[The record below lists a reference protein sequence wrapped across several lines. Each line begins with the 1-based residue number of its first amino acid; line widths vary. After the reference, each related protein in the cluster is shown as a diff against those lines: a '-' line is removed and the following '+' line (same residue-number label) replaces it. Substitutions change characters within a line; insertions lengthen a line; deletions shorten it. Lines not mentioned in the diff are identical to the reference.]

1 MEEQQQN
8 QEQQPPQ
15 IRSNPYASPMYN
27 YGSSIL
33 LLTNPQNELHKL
45 ELTFR
50 ALQEDDDG
58 NVKNMGDPLMNE
70 KGISSVLGQAQA
82 LINQDTV
89 MSNLDKMDIPLLM
102 DFLGDTLA
110 KDLMMNRI
118 NYEIKTAGARDKIF
132 FETLALTYIT
142 LRRAYLEG
150 DKRFWKGS
158 QQEITTRVEGN
169 TQKGSMLGK
178 LMGWGKK

>member
-1 MEEQQQN
+1 MEQQQ
-8 QEQQPPQ
+8 QEQQQPPQ

-50 ALQEDDDG
+50 SLSEDDDG
-58 NVKNMGDPLMNE
+58 NVKEMGEPLMNE

-89 MSNLDKMDIPLLM
+89 MSNLDKTDISGLI
-102 DFLGDTLA
+102 DFLADTLA
-110 KDLMMNRI
+110 QDLMTNRVA
-118 NYEIKTAGARDKIF
+118 YEIKVNAGRGKIY

-169 TQKGSMLGK
+169 NQKGSMLGK
-178 LMGWGKK
+178 VMGWGKK